1 MKVTF
6 ILMKRAMKN
15 VRNEM
20 FLPSVVKVPVHWGCE
35 SIHSHF
41 PFKNLFLSNA
51 CMGYIT
57 QTVIIKSIL
66 SRSNEFM
73 SKSRVSMKI

>member
-1 MKVTF
+1 MSS
-6 ILMKRAMKN
+6 
-15 VRNEM
+15 EGSC
-20 FLPSVVKVPVHWGCE
+20 PGGCE

-41 PFKNLFLSNA
+41 PFKNLLLSNA
-51 CMGYIT
+51 CMGYTT

-73 SKSRVSMKI
+73 SKRHHGSHEGFSISQGWLIDLI